1 MKKVVKGESKMAES
15 IHSGHRKR
23 VRKEFLLMGLNEATP
38 PHKIIEY
45 ILFHSIPQ
53 KDTNEIAH
61 ELLERYGSI
70 SAILDAPV
78 ESLMKVKGISEVSV
92 SLLKLILPV
101 ARIYQNEKSSNIKVL
116 NTIDEMSQYIIGKYF
131 GYNNEV
137 FSMLS
142 MNASGKVLG
151 FDIISSGNV
160 SEVSVSLR
168 DVVET
173 ALKRK
178 AACTIIAHNHPGG
191 VALPS
196 GDDIKVT
203 EMIYNTLK
211 QVNVILLDHVII
223 ADDDYVSML
232 QSTCFN
238 YLFRGESAPPPK
250 KDEDGD
256 SPAPEQPEQ
265 SDQPESDEPP
275 AQSVQSELPE

>member
-1 MKKVVKGESKMAES
+1 MKKVAKGESKMAES

-23 VRKEFLLMGLNEATP
+23 VRKEFLFMGLNEATP

-238 YLFRGESAPPPK
+238 YLFRGESAPPK

-256 SPAPEQPEQ
+256 SPAPEQSEQ
-265 SDQPESDEPP
+265 SNKPESDEPP
-275 AQSVQSELPE
+275 AQNAQSELPE